1 MKSNAETEAKG
12 LKAYE
17 QARAFERVR
26 SWRLPLAYAIFPVL
40 VVISGILSFE
50 TGHTPLAVLQFVLA
64 LVFSLGL
71 WGNWIRLRARYAENL
86 RLLTELEDTYGDQL
100 PWVQMERH
108 FAALDELKREL
119 AEEESKEV

>member
-1 MKSNAETEAKG
+1 
-12 LKAYE
+12 
-17 QARAFERVR
+17 
-26 SWRLPLAYAIFPVL
+26 
-40 VVISGILSFE
+40 
-50 TGHTPLAVLQFVLA
+50 LAVLQFVLA